1 MFLSSVRTAGPGTQ
15 AEGRDWRHQMERG
28 HQSTAPHWP
37 TEPDEPLVFAGSS
50 PADVEFARIFWST
63 AVLPPLFEPC
73 LCPTNLC
80 REGPPSPG
88 QIPAHRWTPSA
99 AHGVQ
104 EAEAKDKY
112 HQQVRAARPTLFSSP
127 FLIFGRPLVEL
138 WNFGNDMKGRSKSSL
153 VLANSCADNS
163 WVCFP
168 VTDVICRWS
177 LLLKP
182 YHSNPCINAP
192 RMYHKCTLVETKT
205 TSIEYVITW
214 PDSAMIPCYFL
225 VWDML

>member
-15 AEGRDWRHQMERG
+15 AVGRDWRHQMERG

-73 LCPTNLC
+73 LCPTNVS

-104 EAEAKDKY
+104 EAEIKDK
-112 HQQVRAARPTLFSSP
+112 HRQQAKKKEEILALLRKQREERIAKELISRPHKP
-127 FLIFGRPLVEL
+127 K
-138 WNFGNDMKGRSKSSL
+138 MKSDQVSRQKVFEAKREDQEAVKAL
-153 VLANSCADNS
+153 
-163 WVCFP
+163 
-168 VTDVICRWS
+168 R
-177 LLLKP
+177 
-182 YHSNPCINAP
+182 
-192 RMYHKCTLVETKT
+192 
-205 TSIEYVITW
+205 
-214 PDSAMIPCYFL
+214 
-225 VWDML
+225 

>member
-15 AEGRDWRHQMERG
+15 AVGRDWRHQMERG

-73 LCPTNLC
+73 LCPTNVS

-104 EAEAKDKY
+104 EAEIKDK
-112 HQQVRAARPTLFSSP
+112 HRQQAKKKEEILALLRKQREERIAVRPV
-127 FLIFGRPLVEL
+127 PLVLVRFL
-138 WNFGNDMKGRSKSSL
+138 WSWSGSFGPALVPL
-153 VLANSCADNS
+153 VLVQFLWSCSGSFGPCSSCALRKS
-163 WVCFP
+163 
-168 VTDVICRWS
+168 
-177 LLLKP
+177 
-182 YHSNPCINAP
+182 
-192 RMYHKCTLVETKT
+192 
-205 TSIEYVITW
+205 
-214 PDSAMIPCYFL
+214 
-225 VWDML
+225 